1 MNSKHAVARCSRTS
15 GNCSGASAERA
26 SSFSGVKLKIVPPPS
41 LHDSRRSM
49 RLIPENS
56 VLMANRFRGAH
67 ADVVF
72 THLSGTVPVRCSA
85 VEKTGTHSEPT
96 IMTELQISGIVDSSR
111 YSKFLTASV
120 LLLATLPACLC
131 AQGQAVAPPS
141 STNIGLTSTEGV
153 DIVDG
158 KAEIVDYK
166 GRRAMHLNP
175 VPNAGDDDSTL
186 AIFPAQD
193 FHDGVIEV
201 DVAGSPR
208 PGSPESSRGFIGVA
222 FRLQEHGAKGE
233 YFYLRPTNA
242 RSDDQLRRNHT
253 VQYVSA
259 PGYPWERLRKETPGV
274 YESYADMETGA
285 WTHMKI
291 LVSGTRASLYVN
303 GAAQPCLI
311 VNDLKLGDLHGPIA
325 LWSHSTTD
333 GYFSNLNITR

>member
-1 MNSKHAVARCSRTS
+1 
-15 GNCSGASAERA
+15 
-26 SSFSGVKLKIVPPPS
+26 
-41 LHDSRRSM
+41 
-49 RLIPENS
+49 
-56 VLMANRFRGAH
+56 
-67 ADVVF
+67 
-72 THLSGTVPVRCSA
+72 
-85 VEKTGTHSEPT
+85 
-96 IMTELQISGIVDSSR
+96 MTELLISGIVDPSR
-111 YSKFLTASV
+111 PSKFSTAFV
-120 LLLATLPACLC
+120 LLLATLPACVC
-131 AQGQAVAPPS
+131 VQGQGVVSPS

-153 DIVDG
+153 DIVGG

-175 VPNAGDDDSTL
+175 VPNAGDDDPTL

-208 PGSPESSRGFIGVA
+208 PGSIESSRGFIGIA

-242 RSDDQLRRNHT
+242 RSDDQLRRNHS

-259 PGYPWERLRKETPGV
+259 PDYPWERLRKETPGV
-274 YESYADMETGA
+274 YESYADMEAGA

-291 LVSGTRASLYVN
+291 VVSGTTASLYVN
-303 GAAQPCLI
+303 GAAQPCLL

-325 LWSHSTTD
+325 LWAHSTTN
-333 GYFSNLNITR
+333 GYFSNLKITR

>member
-1 MNSKHAVARCSRTS
+1 
-15 GNCSGASAERA
+15 
-26 SSFSGVKLKIVPPPS
+26 
-41 LHDSRRSM
+41 
-49 RLIPENS
+49 
-56 VLMANRFRGAH
+56 
-67 ADVVF
+67 
-72 THLSGTVPVRCSA
+72 
-85 VEKTGTHSEPT
+85 
-96 IMTELQISGIVDSSR
+96 MTELQISGIVDSSR
-111 YSKFLTASV
+111 YSKALTASV
-120 LLLATLPACLC
+120 LLLATLPAWVG
-131 AQGQAVAPPS
+131 AQGQAVAAPS

-153 DIVDG
+153 DVVDG

-166 GRRAMHLNP
+166 GHRAMHLNP

-208 PGSPESSRGFIGVA
+208 RGSSESSRGFIGVA

-259 PGYPWERLRKETPGV
+259 PDYPWERLRKETPGV

-333 GYFSNLNITR
+333 GYFSNLKLTR